1 MSATTTPLRTARSDK
16 ERAPPGLCF
25 HRSHGLAAAS
35 EFSTSQTLLL
45 KSLFILTF
53 TAGSLFA
60 AGPAGVDFSHDVAP
74 LLSRFGCNG
83 SACHGKAEGQ
93 KGFKLSIFG
102 NDPDEDYRAI
112 VLQSRGRRI
121 SVGAP
126 DASLFLQ
133 KAVAALPHAGGPRMR
148 ADSPEYRVLR
158 EWIAGG
164 AQFKIADKSEVTGV
178 RIEPE
183 RKVLGFAQREPLR
196 VIASY
201 SDGSEKDVTWLSV
214 FHSNN
219 TGIAEV
225 EESGTVVTG
234 NSVGQAAVMAR
245 FHGQIGIFQATIP
258 RPGAPVAGGGE
269 KAFNAIDDL
278 VEQNLRRMNLRASG
292 IADDAEFLRRVS
304 LDVIGRLPT
313 SAEAREFLQDKH
325 EGKRARLVDRLLEM
339 PEYADFWAMKWA
351 DLLRVDRQAL
361 GQRAAFAYFSWVRDS
376 VAANKPLD
384 QFAREMLT
392 AEGPLTE
399 QPAGYFYKVVK
410 KSGEMAASTSQV
422 FLGIRITC
430 AECHQHPYDRWTQ
443 RDYHGMRAFFD
454 QVKTKKLGDDE
465 ALVAEGSP
473 QIRHPRTKELLNAHP
488 LGTAMP
494 ETTPDGDRRQAL
506 ATWLVASEN
515 PWFARNLAN
524 RFWAHFFGRGII
536 EPVDDVR
543 ASNPPSNPELLA
555 ALTRQLVDYR
565 FDPKSLIRF
574 ITASRTYQTSSHPNE
589 TNENDEQNFSRAVFR
604 RLPAEVLMDSVSD
617 VTGVP
622 EKFAGVPVG
631 FRAVQLWDSQQQH
644 YFLKLFGRP
653 ARVTACECER
663 STGASVGQALHLM
676 NSSVIQTKLAHEGG
690 NIARLASGTTDDATL
705 ADELYLS
712 FFSRLPTDAEKS
724 NATQHLA
731 AHRATRRQAVED
743 LAWSMLNSLEFVFN
757 H

>member
-1 MSATTTPLRTARSDK
+1 M
-16 ERAPPGLCF
+16 
-25 HRSHGLAAAS
+25 
-35 EFSTSQTLLL
+35 
-45 KSLFILTF
+45 KSFFILIF
-53 TAGSLFA
+53 TAGSLHA
-60 AGPAGVDFSHDVAP
+60 AAPAGVDFSHDVVP

-102 NDPDEDYRAI
+102 NDPDEDFRAI
-112 VLQSRGRRI
+112 AMQSRGRRI

-133 KAVAALPHAGGPRMR
+133 KVVAAIPHAGGPRMHT
-148 ADSPEYRVLR
+148 DSPEYRLLR

-164 AQFKIADKSEVTGV
+164 APFKIADKADVTGV

-183 RKVLGFAQREPLR
+183 RAVLGFAQREPLR

-225 EESGTVVTG
+225 GENGTVVTG

-258 RPGAPVAGGGE
+258 RPGAPVAGGGQ
-269 KAFNAIDDL
+269 KPFNAIDDL

-292 IADDAEFLRRVS
+292 IADDAEYLRRVF

-313 SAEAREFLQDKH
+313 SGEAREFLEDTRD
-325 EGKRARLVDRLLEM
+325 GKRARLVDRLLEL
-339 PEYADFWAMKWA
+339 PEYADFWALKWA

-384 QFAREMLT
+384 QFAKELLV

-430 AECHQHPYDRWTQ
+430 SECHQHPYDRWTQ
-443 RDYHGMRAFFD
+443 RDYHGMRAFFE
-454 QVKTKKLGDDE
+454 QVKYKKLGDDE
-465 ALVAEGSP
+465 ALFAEGNP
-473 QIRHPRTKELLNAHP
+473 QIRHPRTKEILNAHP

-494 ETTPDGDRRQAL
+494 EKAAEGDRRQTL
-506 ATWLVASEN
+506 ATWMVAPEN

-524 RFWAHFFGRGII
+524 RFWAHFFGRGLV

-555 ALTRQLVDYR
+555 ALTRHLVDYR

-589 TNENDEQNFSRAVFR
+589 TNESDEQNFSRAVFR

-622 EKFAGVPVG
+622 EKFAGVPLG
-631 FRAVQLWDSQQQH
+631 QRAVQLWDSQQQH

-663 STGASVGQALHLM
+663 ATGASVGQALHLM
-676 NSSVIQTKLAHEGG
+676 NSPTIQAKLSHEGG
-690 NIARLASGTTDDATL
+690 TVARLAAGTADDSTL
-705 ADELYLS
+705 VDELYLS
-712 FFSRLPTDAEKS
+712 FFSRLPNAGEKS
-724 NATQHLA
+724 TAIEHLA
-731 AHRATRRQAVED
+731 ARKEKRQQAVED

>member
-1 MSATTTPLRTARSDK
+1 MLKSFFILLFTAASL
-16 ERAPPGLCF
+16 P
-25 HRSHGLAAAS
+25 AAA
-35 EFSTSQTLLL
+35 
-45 KSLFILTF
+45 
-53 TAGSLFA
+53 
-60 AGPAGVDFSHDVAP
+60 PAGVDFSHDVVP

-102 NDPDEDYRAI
+102 NDPDEDFRAI
-112 VLQSRGRRI
+112 TLQSRGRRI
-121 SVGAP
+121 SLGAP

-133 KAVAALPHAGGPRMR
+133 KAVAAIPHAGGPRMR
-148 ADSPEYRVLR
+148 LDSPEYRVLR

-164 AQFKIADKSEVTGV
+164 APFRIADRCEVAGV

-183 RKVLGFAQREPLR
+183 RKVLGIAQREPLR
-196 VIASY
+196 VIATY
-201 SDGSEKDVTWLSV
+201 SDGSEKDVTWLST

-219 TGIAEV
+219 AGIAEV
-225 EESGTVVTG
+225 EEGGTVVTG

-245 FHGQIGIFQATIP
+245 FHGQIAIFQATIP
-258 RPGAPVAGGGE
+258 RPGAQVTGGGQ

-292 IADDAEFLRRVS
+292 IADDAEYLRRVC

-313 SAEAREFLQDKH
+313 SGEAREFLQDTR
-325 EGKRARLVDRLLEM
+325 EGKRTQLVDRLLVL
-339 PEYADFWAMKWA
+339 PEYADYWALKWA

-361 GQRAAFAYFSWVRDS
+361 GPRAAFAYFSWVREA

-384 QFAREMLT
+384 QFAKELLV
-392 AEGPLTE
+392 AEGPLSE

-443 RDYHGMRAFFD
+443 RDYHGMRAFFE
-454 QVKTKKLGDDE
+454 QVKYKKLGDDE

-473 QIRHPRTKELLNAHP
+473 QIRHPRTKEILNAHP

-494 ETTPDGDRRQAL
+494 EKAADGDRRQTL
-506 ATWLVASEN
+506 ATWMVAPEN

-524 RFWAHFFGRGII
+524 RFWANFFGRGIV
-536 EPVDDVR
+536 EPVDDMR

-555 ALTRQLVDYR
+555 ALTRHLVDYQ
-565 FDPKSLIRF
+565 FDPKALIRF
-574 ITASRTYQTSSHPNE
+574 ITASRTYQTSSHPND

-622 EKFAGVPVG
+622 EKFPGVPAG
-631 FRAVQLWDSQQQH
+631 FRAVQLWDSLQQH

-653 ARVTACECER
+653 ARATACECER
-663 STGASVGQALHLM
+663 ATGASIGQTLHLM
-676 NSSVIQTKLAHEGG
+676 NSPAIQAKLAHEGG
-690 NIARLASGTTDDATL
+690 TIARLAASTTDDGAL
-705 ADELYLS
+705 VDELYLS
-712 FFSRLPTDAEKS
+712 FFSRLPNGEEKS
-724 NATQHLA
+724 TAIQHLSA
-731 AHRATRRQAVED
+731 RQEKRRQAVED